1 MQCCFHIDASS
12 QAMNLKIVATHGVK
26 FKLRSRMYMDDELS
40 LCLLAVYRRRFGHLH
55 GPGDIL
61 FPAVGKQSGSRE
73 VGIAAHASRPSSQ
86 MLARQ
91 RSCSRSCPRWSATA
105 LWLAVFMMLIDWKG
119 VSVMPTLPLT
129 NAIGD
134 MDCSA
139 DKGATQARKASG

>member
-40 LCLLAVYRRRFGHLH
+40 LCLLAEYRRRFGHLH

-73 VGIAAHASRPSSQ
+73 VGIAAHASRPY
-86 MLARQ
+86 
-91 RSCSRSCPRWSATA
+91 AT
-105 LWLAVFMMLIDWKG
+105 
-119 VSVMPTLPLT
+119 
-129 NAIGD
+129 
-134 MDCSA
+134 CSA
-139 DKGATQARKASG
+139 DMLPHHCNSLYCSTPVP